1 MSEGNI
7 VVVDDDD
14 EGPSSDQGRGA
25 AKRQK
30 TGDGPIEKLLRKL
43 YCCYIGEDVEEMIL
57 VLLKSMGSVQ
67 SGDLRQRTEAITG
80 NFVCRW
86 GSLSID
92 KRDMRILLSE
102 EWLNDNIMNMFL
114 CIITRSLGY
123 QFLDGP
129 EGRIPFPECIVVNT
143 FLYKALFMPDGQVD
157 SVKVARWFNHADISE
172 VHRIAVPINLED
184 VHWIGV
190 VIDTREHRLH
200 ICDSSAVPSR
210 RTELHAGIAKRIL
223 SFYEALCRVKGR
235 TTCTRSEWLIYYN
248 SQCILQQQ
256 NDGNSCGVWVLFNL
270 LFLMQGKEVVPIGNN
285 NIPNARKWI
294 AQKFLEFGEACAQE
308 SDGGQ

>member
-1 MSEGNI
+1 MSKDDIVI
-7 VVVDDDD
+7 VVEDD
-14 EGPSSDQGRGA
+14 ERPSTDEGCGA

-30 TGDGPIEKLLRKL
+30 TGDGPIEKMLRKL
-43 YCCYIGEDVEEMIL
+43 SCCYLREDDMISVVL
-57 VLLKSMGSVQ
+57 ESMEYETAEDLLKTTN
-67 SGDLRQRTEAITG
+67 DIKRP
-80 NFVCRW
+80 FVIRW
-86 GSLSID
+86 GSQSIG
-92 KRDMRILLSE
+92 KQDMECLLRE
-102 EWLNDNIMNMFL
+102 AWLNDNIMNMFL
-114 CIITRSLGY
+114 CIITRSLGF
-123 QFLDGP
+123 QFLNGQ

-143 FLYKALFMPDGQVD
+143 FVYKALFMPDGQVD
-157 SVKVARWFNHADISE
+157 SPKLARWFRHADIRKM
-172 VHRIAVPINLED
+172 HRIAVPINLD
-184 VHWIGV
+184 NVHWIGV

-248 SQCILQQQ
+248 SQFILQQQ

-308 SDGGQ
+308 SDGDH